1 MPNVILLV
9 DDDHEATEA
18 MRQQFETFAGLYR
31 LEVVHSGKAAKEY
44 LQGRGKYK
52 DRRKHPAPRIVL
64 LDLNM
69 PGVDGF
75 ATLEWI
81 RSREEFKG
89 IPVAVLTEATELRGV
104 TRAYQLGAKTF
115 LMKPA
120 PIEELRDLL
129 QGLAA

>member
-9 DDDHEATEA
+9 DDDRDATET
-18 MRQQFETFAGLYR
+18 MRKQFETFAGLYQ
-31 LEVVHSGKAAKEY
+31 LEVVHSARGAKDY

-52 DRRKHPAPRIVL
+52 DRGLYPGPTTVL

-75 ATLEWI
+75 ALLQWI
-81 RSREEFKG
+81 RKQEELKKV
-89 IPVAVLTEATELRGV
+89 PVAVLTEATELRGV
-104 TRAYQLGAKTF
+104 TRAYQMGAKTF

-129 QGLAA
+129 QALAA